1 MLGSEGSRTL
11 HDENGVLQVGEQRVL
26 VVTLVP
32 QKHQEPG
39 EREGSPELGLTCQA
53 RVQARLQT
61 LRTGAGSWTNQGDW
75 APN

>member
-1 MLGSEGSRTL
+1 M

-39 EREGSPELGLTCQA
+39 EREGAPERGLTGHPRA
-53 RVQARLQT
+53 QARLQT
-61 LRTGAGSWTNQGDW
+61 LRTGAGKLPKSRRLGTKQM
-75 APN
+75 AC